1 MTLVYL
7 LYHASLRDLLM
18 QFAATNLIIAKWTN
32 DKSTD
37 ENTLDCLVDQISNY
51 YLSIFVNSF
60 L

>member
-1 MTLVYL
+1 
-7 LYHASLRDLLM
+7 M